1 MRSNRRVFLKTA
13 ALSAVVLGSSTGTA
27 FASTGAITAIGTG
40 LDTDRAFA
48 KGAAAGLLAAP
59 LASANGYQSLVEA
72 MAAAPGSL
80 FLALVEPAMALL
92 VEEAAMDC
100 RLAMMSRTAVHAPQG
115 EDQSEW
121 AHSIGRRLAI
131 GKRLALGSDPAQLA
145 LTSSSAGPTYIA
157 LALR

>member
-1 MRSNRRVFLKTA
+1 
-13 ALSAVVLGSSTGTA
+13 
-27 FASTGAITAIGTG
+27 
-40 LDTDRAFA
+40 
-48 KGAAAGLLAAP
+48 
-59 LASANGYQSLVEA
+59 

-100 RLAMMSRTAVHAPQG
+100 RLAMMSRTAVHAPRG
-115 EDQSEW
+115 EDQSAW
-121 AHSIGRRLAI
+121 AHSI

>member
-1 MRSNRRVFLKTA
+1 
-13 ALSAVVLGSSTGTA
+13 
-27 FASTGAITAIGTG
+27 
-40 LDTDRAFA
+40 
-48 KGAAAGLLAAP
+48 
-59 LASANGYQSLVEA
+59 

-100 RLAMMSRTAVHAPQG
+100 RLAMMSRTAVHAPRG
-115 EDQSEW
+115 EDQSAW

-145 LTSSSAGPTYIA
+145 MTSSSAGPTYIA